1 MLSNS
6 VIAIIILIFIIISFS
21 SQRIPIAVT
30 ALLGGLAMML
40 FGIIEPADV
49 VSGFGSDT
57 VMMVAGVI
65 VIGNALFETGLA
77 THVGALILRCRAAA
91 KNERIFLLI
100 VLVIVTILSAFMS
113 NTATVAIFMPLIAS
127 VAKVSNG
134 VITKKNTYMAVGIAS
149 VLGGNLTLA
158 GSTPQMIAQS
168 ILATTDGVREMTFFE
183 MLKGSLPLV
192 IVMLLYYATIGYSL
206 QKRVFNFPEETE
218 YEGDPTEAERG
229 KSPVKKVI
237 SLLILVFTVLGF
249 CSGAFSMGTF
259 ALLGACLCVLTGC
272 ISIRR
277 VYETMDWSTLIVL
290 GGAIGFSTGLS
301 ESGAVSLI
309 AGKIVEVF
317 GQIQGAGF
325 VTFALLIVLASVL
338 TNFMSNT
345 ATVSIILPI
354 GLSVAEMMGIDP
366 ITVTIGIVIGCNLSF
381 STPIATPPLTMTLV
395 AGYRFTDYV
404 KAGGLLNLLLLLVAV
419 LSLPILYGL

>member
-1 MLSNS
+1 
-6 VIAIIILIFIIISFS
+6 
-21 SQRIPIAVT
+21 
-30 ALLGGLAMML
+30 
-40 FGIIEPADV
+40 
-49 VSGFGSDT
+49 
-57 VMMVAGVI
+57 
-65 VIGNALFETGLA
+65 
-77 THVGALILRCRAAA
+77 
-91 KNERIFLLI
+91 
-100 VLVIVTILSAFMS
+100 
-113 NTATVAIFMPLIAS
+113 
-127 VAKVSNG
+127 
-134 VITKKNTYMAVGIAS
+134 
-149 VLGGNLTLA
+149 
-158 GSTPQMIAQS
+158 
-168 ILATTDGVREMTFFE
+168 
-183 MLKGSLPLV
+183 
-192 IVMLLYYATIGYSL
+192 
-206 QKRVFNFPEETE
+206 
-218 YEGDPTEAERG
+218 
-229 KSPVKKVI
+229 
-237 SLLILVFTVLGF
+237 
-249 CSGAFSMGTF
+249 
-259 ALLGACLCVLTGC
+259 
-272 ISIRR
+272 
-277 VYETMDWSTLIVL
+277 MDWSTLIVL

-325 VTFALLIVLASVL
+325 VTFALLIVLAAVL